1 MSAPG
6 IIIAAP
12 ASGSGKTT
20 ITLALLRALRGRGQL
35 VGSFKVGPD
44 YIDPLFHGRAAGRPS
59 LNLDSWAMRIE
70 TLAALADRVADGVDL
85 VLGEGVM
92 GLFDGAGDGHG
103 STADLASLLDL
114 PVILVVDARG
124 MAASVAALVEGFTR
138 HRDDVEVAGVLFNRV
153 AGAAHEALLRR
164 ACDDR
169 FAQPVLACLPSD
181 PRLEL
186 PARHLGLVPADEIQG
201 LEGWLERA
209 ATIVGE
215 RTDLERLVRLA
226 RPFGLG
232 LYGPP
237 ARPLRPLGQRIALA
251 RDVAFAFA
259 YPATVE
265 GWRVAGAEILPF
277 SPLADQP
284 PDPGADAV
292 YLPGGY
298 PELHA
303 GRLAANRRF
312 LAGLRAAA
320 ARGAFV
326 YGECGGYMALG
337 RTLIDRAGERACN
350 GGPATVD
357 DQLRRA
363 AAPARLSA
371 PEGARGEPAR
381 RGRRDLSRPRVPLR
395 EPGRRPGRERR
406 AAAPVRGRRR
416 ARPAARQ
423 PGRARGLRRRL
434 VPAPDRPHDRAGR
447 ARQQPDPSAPD
458 RRLRSAGRERP
469 VLGGGQMTVEQL
481 PQ

>member
-1 MSAPG
+1 VSAPG
-6 IIIAAP
+6 IIVAAP

-20 ITLALLRALRGRGQL
+20 ITLALLRALRRRGHL

-44 YIDPLFHGRAAGRPS
+44 YIDPMFHGRAAGRPS

-70 TLAALADRVADGVDL
+70 TLAALADRVAEGVDL

-92 GLFDGAGDGHG
+92 GVFDGAADGHG
-103 STADLASLLDL
+103 STADLASLFDL

-124 MAASVAALVEGFTR
+124 MAASAAALVEGFTR
-138 HRDDVEVAGVLFNRV
+138 HRGDVEVAGILFNRV
-153 AGAAHEALLRR
+153 AGAEHEALLRR

-186 PARHLGLVPADEIQG
+186 PARHLGLVQADEIPE
-201 LEGWLERA
+201 LEGWLDRA
-209 ATIVGE
+209 ATIVADK
-215 RTDLERLVRLA
+215 TDLDRLMRLA

-251 RDVAFAFA
+251 SDVAFAFA
-259 YPATVE
+259 YPATLE
-265 GWRVAGAEILPF
+265 GWRIAGAEILPF

-284 PDPGADAV
+284 PDPSADAV

-303 GRLAANRRF
+303 GRLATNGGF

-326 YGECGGYMALG
+326 YGECGGYMTLG
-337 RTLIDRAGERACN
+337 RTLIDRAGEPHVLA
-350 GGPATVD
+350 GLLPLATSFAEPRL
-357 DQLRRA
+357 QL
-363 AAPARLSA
+363 
-371 PEGARGEPAR
+371 GY
-381 RGRRDLSRPRVPLR
+381 
-395 EPGRRPGRERR
+395 
-406 AAAPVRGRRR
+406 
-416 ARPAARQ
+416 
-423 PGRARGLRRRL
+423 
-434 VPAPDRPHDRAGR
+434 
-447 ARQQPDPSAPD
+447 
-458 RRLRSAGRERP
+458 RRLRALEATPLGAVGTTFRGHEFHYASLAAGPAGIAEAPALFEVTDARRRP
-469 VLGGGQMTVEQL
+469 LGDQGARSGTVAGSFLHLIDRTTEPGDGFPRPSHLRLL
-481 PQ
+481 P